1 MTMRGLNEQLREIPG
16 RSRIWKR
23 EKQRRRARLV
33 GAGAVSLCLVLIAG
47 VSLWIS
53 GLSVQTVSMTAT
65 PYGSLL
71 AGGQYVGY
79 IVVGFLAFL
88 LGVLV
93 TLLGLEMRKR
103 KEREKER
110 DSR

>member
-1 MTMRGLNEQLREIPG
+1 
-16 RSRIWKR
+16 
-23 EKQRRRARLV
+23 
-33 GAGAVSLCLVLIAG
+33 
-47 VSLWIS
+47 
-53 GLSVQTVSMTAT
+53 MTAT